1 MQINSFKH
9 HLQLVA
15 GIAFTTWNMA
25 DGLYWV
31 VCGVDNGE
39 KGGQDPEQD
48 GGGHQGD
55 GGDVQLVQQ
64 ERSLPKHCSSEDFL
78 PQLNKLD
85 PN

>member
-1 MQINSFKH
+1 MLDGTEFS
-9 HLQLVA
+9 
-15 GIAFTTWNMA
+15 TWNMA

-39 KGGQDPEQD
+39 EGGQDPEQD

-64 ERSLPKHCSSEDFL
+64 ERSLPKHCPSEDKVYLL
-78 PQLNKLD
+78 PQLN
-85 PN
+85 

>member
-1 MQINSFKH
+1 
-9 HLQLVA
+9 
-15 GIAFTTWNMA
+15 MA

-31 VCGVDNGE
+31 VGCVYNGE
-39 KGGQDPEQD
+39 EGGQDPEQD

-64 ERSLPKHCSSEDFL
+64 ERSLPKHIVLVKTKYTSC
-78 PQLNKLD
+78 

>member
-1 MQINSFKH
+1 
-9 HLQLVA
+9 
-15 GIAFTTWNMA
+15 MA

-39 KGGQDPEQD
+39 EGGQDPEQN

-64 ERSLPKHCSSEDFL
+64 ERSLPRHCPSEDKVYTF
-78 PQLNKLD
+78 PQLNQLD

>member
-1 MQINSFKH
+1 
-9 HLQLVA
+9 
-15 GIAFTTWNMA
+15 MA

-39 KGGQDPEQD
+39 EGGQDPEQD

-64 ERSLPKHCSSEDFL
+64 ERSLPKHCPSEDLL

-85 PN
+85 PNWTKHCPNWTSLALTEINSAPT